1 MSVAGAAQRDE
12 GPSSLVI
19 AIDGPGGS
27 GKSTVA
33 RELSRRL
40 RLRYLDSGAMYRAMT
55 VAVLDAHVDLDDG
68 SAIWAVCSL
77 ASVAVGTEPDDPW
90 TELNGK
96 RVDERIRSRA
106 VTNAVSAV
114 SAVPAVR
121 EALVRLQREVI
132 GTGGIVAEGRDIGTT
147 VAPHAPMKFFLTADP
162 DARASR
168 RHHDPAAPELSG
180 IALTRAEIDR
190 RDALDSSRP
199 VSPLAKAPDAIEIDT
214 TDLSIDDVVGQ
225 ILAQCAEWS
234 GAATAE
240 NASS

>member
-1 MSVAGAAQRDE
+1 VSVAGAAQHE
-12 GPSSLVI
+12 QGPSSVVI

-40 RLRYLDSGAMYRAMT
+40 RLRYLDSGAMYRAVT
-55 VAVLDAHVDLDDG
+55 VAVLDADVDLKDDA
-68 SAIWAVCSL
+68 AIWATAQV
-77 ASVAVGTEPDDPW
+77 ASVAVGTDADDPW
-90 TELNGK
+90 TELNGT

-121 EALVRLQREVI
+121 ERLVQLQREII
-132 GTGGIVAEGRDIGTT
+132 GAGGIVVEGRDIGTT
-147 VAPHAPMKFFLTADP
+147 VAPAAPVKIFLNAHP

-199 VSPLAKAPDAIEIDT
+199 VSPLAKAHDAVEIDT
-214 TDLSIDDVVGQ
+214 TDLSVDEVVAQ
-225 ILAQCAEWS
+225 ILKRYAEWS
-234 GAATAE
+234 RAVTAE
-240 NASS
+240 DAST